1 MDIILGK
8 EYNLKEEFLPLLNI
22 TQSTYKN
29 KRVELLDWWKDFF
42 DYEIRQG
49 KPLKIIIH
57 KIYGEYTP
65 LPRKSEKQ
73 TAQKIA
79 DYESYV
85 KTHLSKNFVP
95 ESKMRMARNAIEDFS
110 GEKYGHTSSEGVA
123 RRYAGPAMEKLGEKS
138 EERVWVDSASY
149 MELTPQLLSLWR
161 EILHKYKIG
170 QEEAANAFYVSAS
183 GGDISK
189 ELTAYKLALSKFK
202 DVTGIVPICVRKWR
216 LAIAE

>member
-1 MDIILGK
+1 M
-8 EYNLKEEFLPLLNI
+8 
-22 TQSTYKN
+22 
-29 KRVELLDWWKDFF
+29 
-42 DYEIRQG
+42 
-49 KPLKIIIH
+49 KIIIH
-57 KIYGEYTP
+57 KIYGEYAP

-149 MELTPQLLSLWR
+149 MELTP
-161 EILHKYKIG
+161 
-170 QEEAANAFYVSAS
+170 
-183 GGDISK
+183 
-189 ELTAYKLALSKFK
+189 
-202 DVTGIVPICVRKWR
+202 
-216 LAIAE
+216 